1 MSIEDVKEQWPRPR
15 IGERV
20 RLRDTEHIGE
30 VVSVR
35 GAREVLKLMKE
46 VEAMRFGPDAQ
57 ATYGPHWMEIY
68 YRADVMVRNRLR
80 TVEPRDVK
88 AVLPPD

>member
-1 MSIEDVKEQWPRPR
+1 MTVEDLKKQWPRPR

-20 RLRDTEHIGE
+20 KLWNTKHIGE
-30 VVSVR
+30 VISVR
-35 GAREVLKLMKE
+35 SASQVLTLMKE
-46 VEAMRFGPDAQ
+46 VVAMRFGPDSA

-68 YRADVMVRNRLR
+68 YQADVMVQNKLR
-80 TVEPRDVK
+80 TVEPRDVE